1 MRADRLLSL
10 LMLLQARGR
19 MTAKELARELEV
31 SRRTVYRD
39 ISALCIS
46 GVPIYSE
53 AGRDGGYALLD
64 SYRTSLTGLTEN
76 EVRALFSIS
85 IPESLSELDLGRE
98 LKAAL
103 LKLSAA
109 LPDAQRQDE
118 AHARKRVFLDS
129 SPWSQDTSP
138 TPHLQTVYQAV
149 WGDQRLFITFRLPFA
164 DVELEHLVSPY
175 GLVSKA
181 GVWYLVYERCGIRVQ
196 RVADFLDARLSP
208 DGFER
213 PRNFDL
219 PTFWMEWRA
228 TRREMSAQYRA
239 TVRVSQEIVPRLER
253 TFGKVVDEQIAASEL
268 SSDWDWITLV
278 LPFWSLESAR
288 EEILGFGGAMEV
300 LGPLALRKS
309 VEDFASQVVSL
320 YQKHAMQEE

>member
-300 LGPLALRKS
+300 LGPLALRRS

>member
-10 LMLLQARGR
+10 LMLLQARGQ
-19 MTAKELARELEV
+19 MTARELARELEV
-31 SRRTVYRD
+31 SQRTVYRD
-39 ISALCIS
+39 INALCVA

-85 IPESLSELDLGRE
+85 IPESLTELGLGRE

-118 AHARKRVFLDS
+118 ERARKRIFLDS
-129 SPWSQDTSP
+129 SPWSQEMAP

-149 WGDQRLFITFRLPFA
+149 WADQRLYITFTLPFA
-164 DVELEHLVSPY
+164 EVELEHLVSPY

-181 GVWYLVYERCGIRVQ
+181 GVWYLVYERYGIRVQ
-196 RVADFLDARLSP
+196 RVADLLDARVSTEA
-208 DGFER
+208 FER
-213 PRNFDL
+213 PHDFDL
-219 PTFWMEWRA
+219 TSFWIEWRA
-228 TRREMSAQYRA
+228 TRRETSAQYRT
-239 TVRVSQEIVPRLER
+239 TVRAARELVPRLR
-253 TFGKVVDEQIAASEL
+253 RIFGDVVSAQVAASEL
-268 SSDWDWITLV
+268 PSNWDWITLI
-278 LPFWSLESAR
+278 LPFWSLEAAR
-288 EEILGFGGAMEV
+288 ERILGFGGAVEV
-300 LGPLALRKS
+300 LEPLALRRS
-309 VEDFASQVVSL
+309 LEDFASQVVAL
-320 YQKHAMQEE
+320 YQKRTMQKE

>member
-10 LMLLQARGR
+10 LMLLQTRGR

-39 ISALCIS
+39 IDALCIS

-53 AGRDGGYALLD
+53 TGRDGGYALLD
-64 SYRTSLTGLTEN
+64 SYRTSLTGLTEK

-85 IPESLSELDLGRE
+85 IPESLTELGLGRE

-103 LKLSAA
+103 LKLAAA

-118 AHARKRVFLDS
+118 AHARKRIFLDS

-149 WGDQRLFITFRLPFA
+149 CADQRLFITFRLPFA

-175 GLVSKA
+175 GLVAKA
-181 GVWYLVYERCGIRVQ
+181 GVWYLVYERHGIRVQ
-196 RVADFLDARLSP
+196 RVSDILGARLSP
-208 DGFER
+208 DLFER
-213 PRNFDL
+213 PCNFDL
-219 PTFWMEWRA
+219 PRFWLEWRA
-228 TRREMSAQYRA
+228 TRHEMSAQYLA
-239 TVRVSQEIVPRLER
+239 TVRVSRVLVPRLQR
-253 TFGKVVDEQIAASEL
+253 NFGKTVDEQIAASEPP
-268 SSDWDWITLV
+268 SDWDWITLV

-288 EEILGFGGAMEV
+288 EEILGFGGAVEV

-320 YQKHAMQEE
+320 YQKNATQEE